1 VATLG
6 NSFTG
11 IVRLSEH
18 RLFRR
23 KWWTTKIKIARIVM
37 HVALRTPIAASRPL
51 PRPWL
56 DAQVAFDGQLVEVGI
71 NVRTSVTM
79 FVVVVK
85 TADERTDDEEDIE
98 AREVAE

>member
-1 VATLG
+1 
-6 NSFTG
+6 
-11 IVRLSEH
+11 
-18 RLFRR
+18 
-23 KWWTTKIKIARIVM
+23 
-37 HVALRTPIAASRPL
+37 
-51 PRPWL
+51 
-56 DAQVAFDGQLVEVGI
+56 VEVGI